1 MVSLNEKRVG
11 GILFIKTNKYSWLLI
26 LWIWRTLPSMVN
38 NLAHSNEQKILWV
51 DMGVYN
57 FSDMGNKMEVA
68 VVNKYSCTKT
78 IIH

>member
-38 NLAHSNEQKILWV
+38 NIAHTPMIRKFLGLKWECITSLIWEIRWKSLW
-51 DMGVYN
+51 
-57 FSDMGNKMEVA
+57 
-68 VVNKYSCTKT
+68 
-78 IIH
+78 